1 MSTRYR
7 AHTLAGCTTAAL
19 LLASAMTPA
28 AAQSPARAPL
38 AVDSARITISGT
50 SNVHAYTAAT
60 TNVRLTG
67 AQVASTVAGPDFWTL
82 VTKPGGLEG
91 FEVTI
96 AAATLSS
103 PKEGLDKNMH
113 KALKV
118 TEHPDITFRLMR
130 LEAGAAP
137 GSLQAVGVLRIAG
150 VTREVT
156 LPIETALTA
165 ETLKVTGEL
174 PLLMTDYG
182 ITPPKAMLGMLKT
195 DPKVVVTFEVTLSER
210 SAPSTAAFASGPSA
224 EDPPAEEPKKTP
236 NAAPADTDEDAD
248 VASALDAWKK
258 GRQIPLQ
265 YYRAQDQR
273 GINVFETT
281 KDPGAEFKGV
291 RIDFGAAFTS
301 QVQNLVHR
309 NTAAP
314 VVVGGVNTNQLQNIG
329 FGFNNSTANL
339 YLNAQLAPGVRVAL
353 TSYLSARHHN
363 ETWVK
368 DGYIQIDESPLDI
381 VPLKALM
388 QIITLRVGHFEINYG
403 DAHFRRSDNGNALYN
418 PFVGNYILDA
428 FTTEIGAEA
437 YLKTKGII
445 AMASVTGGEIRGTV
459 VTPGQRGPA
468 FIGKLGVDRQVK
480 KDLRVRLTG
489 SMYRADKAMSS
500 TLYGGDRAGSRYYW
514 VMENTAATESAQFT
528 SGLINPGF
536 KNKVT
541 AMQVNP
547 FVKFRGLEVFGVIEK
562 AEGMASTEV
571 TERTF
576 KQYAVDTVYRFLPDE
591 KLFVGVR
598 YNKAYGELPGITGDA
613 GANRWQIGGGWF
625 IMPGLLAKVEYVD
638 QKYFGYPAANI
649 KNGGRF
655 RGVMLEG
662 VVAF

>member
-1 MSTRYR
+1 MTSILRNVL
-7 AHTLAGCTTAAL
+7 TLSALLAIAAPTFAQDGNEGANGSAPKTAASDPATKD
-19 LLASAMTPA
+19 ASKDATKDTA
-28 AAQSPARAPL
+28 K
-38 AVDSARITISGT
+38 DESA
-50 SNVHAYTAAT
+50 
-60 TNVRLTG
+60 
-67 AQVASTVAGPDFWTL
+67 
-82 VTKPGGLEG
+82 
-91 FEVTI
+91 
-96 AAATLSS
+96 
-103 PKEGLDKNMH
+103 
-113 KALKV
+113 
-118 TEHPDITFRLMR
+118 
-130 LEAGAAP
+130 
-137 GSLQAVGVLRIAG
+137 
-150 VTREVT
+150 
-156 LPIETALTA
+156 ETAD
-165 ETLKVTGEL
+165 VT
-174 PLLMTDYG
+174 
-182 ITPPKAMLGMLKT
+182 
-195 DPKVVVTFEVTLSER
+195 
-210 SAPSTAAFASGPSA
+210 
-224 EDPPAEEPKKTP
+224 
-236 NAAPADTDEDAD
+236 
-248 VASALDAWKK
+248 SALDSWKK
-258 GRQIPLQ
+258 GRPIPMQ

-273 GINVFETT
+273 GVNVFETT

-291 RIDFGAAFTS
+291 RLDFGAAFTS
-301 QVQNLVHR
+301 QVQNITHR
-309 NTAAP
+309 NTAEP
-314 VVVGGVNTNQLQNIG
+314 VIVNNVNTNQLQDIG

-388 QIITLRVGHFEINYG
+388 QIVTLRVGHFEINYG

-437 YLKTKGII
+437 YLKTKGVI
-445 AMASVTGGEIRGTV
+445 AMASITGGEIRGTV
-459 VTPGQRGPA
+459 VTPGQRGPT
-468 FIGKLGVDRQVK
+468 FIGKLGVDRQVR

-489 SMYRADKAMSS
+489 SMYRADKAMSN

-536 KNKVT
+536 KNKVM
-541 AMQVNP
+541 ALQVNP
-547 FVKFRGLEVFGVIEK
+547 FVKFRGLEVFGVIEQ

-576 KQYAVDTVYRFLPDE
+576 KQYALDTVYRFLPGEAGE

-598 YNKAYGELPGITGDA
+598 YNKAYGELPGIAGDA

-625 IMPGLLAKVEYVD
+625 IMPGLLAKAEYVD